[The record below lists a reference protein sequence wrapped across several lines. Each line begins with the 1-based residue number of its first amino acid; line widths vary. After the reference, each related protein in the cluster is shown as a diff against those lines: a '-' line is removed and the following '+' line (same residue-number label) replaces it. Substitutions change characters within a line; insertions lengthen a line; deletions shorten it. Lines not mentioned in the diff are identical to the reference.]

1 MVLRNRE
8 IDSDDFANPL
18 IGKSA
23 VRSSFFF
30 HNKVLSY
37 LSDFSRNYIQSFSF
51 DFLLTDGDPNGRHSP
66 DKTGE
71 LIFLDVAG
79 LIAGLVVFGKRIKD
93 KNYQFLLTLLLLSP
107 IPAALTVDGAD
118 HASRLMI
125 MSGPLIVIIGVG
137 YSELLLRLTKSKRNF
152 IVAAGLV
159 GVWSIGV
166 IFYLHRY
173 FIHYPIESSRQFGYG
188 YKQAIEKINRL
199 KDQYQKIRLT
209 TANDPPILYYLY
221 WSDVPPSEIK
231 NLSSDRI
238 KPWSIE
244 ERLCL
249 GKEIEKLDP
258 KTLYLVSFSDLP
270 LDFRY
275 QDRDKVPNG
284 IKLLDMVKYPDNEV
298 AYYLITRDVDGAG
311 NKVPPDKINS
321 CK

>member
-8 IDSDDFANPL
+8 IDSNDFANPQ

-30 HNKVLSY
+30 HNKWLSY
-37 LSDFSRNYIQSFSF
+37 LVDFSRNYVKSFSF
-51 DFLLTDGDPNGRHSP
+51 DFLLVNGDPNGRHSP

-71 LIFLDVAG
+71 LVFLDVVG
-79 LIAGLVVFGKRIKD
+79 LIAGLVVFGKRIKE

-125 MSGPLIVIIGVG
+125 MSGPLLVIVGVG
-137 YSELLLRLTKSKRNF
+137 YSKLLLQLTKSRKYF
-152 IVAAGLV
+152 IVAAGMAV
-159 GVWSIGV
+159 VWVIAT

-188 YKQAIEKINRL
+188 YKQAVEKINQQ
-199 KDQYQKIRLT
+199 KNQYQKIRLT
-209 TANDPPILYYLY
+209 TANDPPMLYYLY
-221 WSDVPPSEIK
+221 WSDVHPNEII
-231 NLSSDRI
+231 NLTLDKI
-238 KPWSIE
+238 KPFSIE

-275 QDRDKVPNG
+275 PDRDKVPVG
-284 IKLLDMVKYPDNEV
+284 IKLLDLVKYPDNEV
-298 AYYLITRDVDGAG
+298 AYYLITRGMDDAG
-311 NKVPPDKINS
+311 NKVPPDKTNS